1 MMWELFA
8 LVLGQNAAE
17 ARRNSSGSASFPDK
31 HADALTGV
39 AAAILGSFGLLIG
52 LIATSIGLLREPG
65 ESIAA
70 IAIIAF
76 IGLGCSWSGSYFGH
90 RAPHVTSRFLGLAKY
105 AVVASVAG
113 MILSVVSL
121 LVAAARTFL

>member
-1 MMWELFA
+1 QWPSPSSASQGRYRCACSQSARGNHPGAALLAPATWYRVRREQDVRVMLLKPTQVPGEVLSMMWELFA

-52 LIATSIGLLREPG
+52 LIATSIGL
-65 ESIAA
+65 
-70 IAIIAF
+70 
-76 IGLGCSWSGSYFGH
+76 
-90 RAPHVTSRFLGLAKY
+90 
-105 AVVASVAG
+105 
-113 MILSVVSL
+113 
-121 LVAAARTFL
+121 